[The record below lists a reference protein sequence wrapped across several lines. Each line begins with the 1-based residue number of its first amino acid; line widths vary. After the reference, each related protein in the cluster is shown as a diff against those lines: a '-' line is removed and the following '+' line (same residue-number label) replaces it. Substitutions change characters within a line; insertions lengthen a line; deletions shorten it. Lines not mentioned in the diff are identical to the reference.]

1 MSQTEVTAQRAPA
14 LVIQFAKWPQG
25 GRVKTRLMP
34 ALGER
39 GALSAH
45 LALTGA
51 VLGNLQAT
59 GLPLAFWW
67 DRAAPAKH
75 EGDELLRRL
84 QNLGIPQG
92 VQTGTD
98 LGERMTRALSG
109 GLEHYERV
117 VIVGSDCPSV
127 DPDYV
132 HQAVAELEEND
143 LVLGPSEDGGYV
155 LIGARRVVPGLLADI
170 NWGTEQVRQ
179 QTLARA
185 QALGLS
191 CTCLPERWDV
201 DEPEDW
207 QRFLALSRR

>member
-1 MSQTEVTAQRAPA
+1 MSHNEFTRSREPA
-14 LVIQFAKWPQG
+14 LVIQFAKWPCR

-34 ALGER
+34 ALGES

-45 LALTGA
+45 LSLTGE
-51 VLGNLQAT
+51 VLANLQGT

-67 DRAAPAKH
+67 DREAPLEH
-75 EGDELLRRL
+75 EGAGLLRQL
-84 QNLGIPQG
+84 DAHGIPQR

-98 LGERMTRALSG
+98 LGERMTRALRA
-109 GLEHYERV
+109 GLEQYERV
-117 VIVGSDCPSV
+117 LIVGSDCPSV

-132 HQAVAELEEND
+132 HQALAQLEDTD

-155 LIGARRVVPGLLADI
+155 LIGASRLLPGLLDDI
-170 NWGTEQVRQ
+170 DWGTGSVLR
-179 QTLARA
+179 QTLSRA
-185 QALGLS
+185 AALGLS
-191 CTCLPERWDV
+191 CACLPERWDV